1 MENVS
6 LDENA
11 SMNLANANHAKR
23 VEAAKDK
30 AAMKMGNT
38 GYERMAL
45 NTMKKSMSKEQ
56 IEAER
61 SKKEISRRAFLI
73 GTLTGIGIAATTV
86 ALGKKIESN
95 IQEIEEMTENQE
107 LIDTAYEEIKD
118 EMYHKL
124 IEGSPTDFKL
134 WISNTDLSGYSDY
147 LIYKHTKDY
156 EMTDSLNYKYAD
168 EYSKESR
175 EFKRQV
181 FEDREDNPDKY
192 EGIIVPDNNYL
203 YVEEDMVNRYIN
215 GEDFVNKTDA
225 YLQRKDG
232 RSK

>member
-38 GYERMAL
+38 GYERMAV

-61 SKKEISRRAFLI
+61 NKKEISRRAFLI

-86 ALGKKIESN
+86 ALGKKI
-95 IQEIEEMTENQE
+95 
-107 LIDTAYEEIKD
+107 
-118 EMYHKL
+118 
-124 IEGSPTDFKL
+124 
-134 WISNTDLSGYSDY
+134 
-147 LIYKHTKDY
+147 
-156 EMTDSLNYKYAD
+156 
-168 EYSKESR
+168 
-175 EFKRQV
+175 
-181 FEDREDNPDKY
+181 
-192 EGIIVPDNNYL
+192 
-203 YVEEDMVNRYIN
+203 
-215 GEDFVNKTDA
+215 
-225 YLQRKDG
+225 
-232 RSK
+232 

>member
-23 VEAAKDK
+23 VEVAKDK

-86 ALGKKIESN
+86 ALGKK
-95 IQEIEEMTENQE
+95 
-107 LIDTAYEEIKD
+107 
-118 EMYHKL
+118 
-124 IEGSPTDFKL
+124 
-134 WISNTDLSGYSDY
+134 
-147 LIYKHTKDY
+147 
-156 EMTDSLNYKYAD
+156 
-168 EYSKESR
+168 
-175 EFKRQV
+175 
-181 FEDREDNPDKY
+181 
-192 EGIIVPDNNYL
+192 
-203 YVEEDMVNRYIN
+203 
-215 GEDFVNKTDA
+215 
-225 YLQRKDG
+225 
-232 RSK
+232 